1 MRSAHACRRLDGR
14 HTRRGVAAALGVVAS
29 AMPPGF
35 ADPARASDMRAPR
48 SRGGTRRWRS
58 AAATLSIALQPPVTS
73 PAWQLASEL
82 GGDGRD
88 SAAGRHTIREE
99 KSPPRRPPRAP
110 RSGEKRVEED
120 CHCGFLRCRRRRR
133 GEEHGGAA
141 AGIVALIDRPR
152 FHAPRVA
159 GWHKWR
165 RWTCGSTH
173 PEGLRKHHLPMTAQR
188 LWLYCCGG
196 PGRGWASSHGTERC
210 P

>member
-1 MRSAHACRRLDGR
+1 VKPSAANSRRALRGTSARASRRVRTIEVAGVCRRHRRKDERIHAPRSRGVHASVRSAHACRRLDGR

-58 AAATLSIALQPPVTS
+58 AAATLGIALQPPVTS

-120 CHCGFLRCRRRRR
+120 CHRGFS
-133 GEEHGGAA
+133 AA
-141 AGIVALIDRPR
+141 AARRP
-152 FHAPRVA
+152 P
-159 GWHKWR
+159 
-165 RWTCGSTH
+165 
-173 PEGLRKHHLPMTAQR
+173 
-188 LWLYCCGG
+188 
-196 PGRGWASSHGTERC
+196 PG
-210 P
+210 